1 LAGFG
6 AEVIHLE
13 PIIGAFL
20 AGLAIN
26 RALSRSEAQEQLD
39 FLGKTLFIPMFFV
52 SIGFLIDVQ
61 VFLDTLVAK
70 VGLVIG
76 IVGGLIG
83 AKYLAARLT
92 QRLFGYSRSEGHL
105 IWSLSLPQVAATL
118 AAAIAAFETKNAE
131 GVRLIDESAI
141 NTVLVLVVV
150 TSILG
155 PILTEYFGRQR
166 LAEQDAAAQ
175 AAVILPQTVNQ
186 TVREVSNPDSTG
198 LIIVSVSPTEQCAP
212 ADRPHE

>member
-1 LAGFG
+1 
-6 AEVIHLE
+6 
-13 PIIGAFL
+13 
-20 AGLAIN
+20 
-26 RALSRSEAQEQLD
+26 
-39 FLGKTLFIPMFFV
+39 
-52 SIGFLIDVQ
+52 
-61 VFLDTLVAK
+61 
-70 VGLVIG
+70 
-76 IVGGLIG
+76 VGGLIG